1 MIFPVFIFIA
11 ILLGTQ
17 FLLPDIQWNNEI
29 IEILIPQSLEIRGIY
44 QRNVIL
50 KNKRGEKELYKT
62 KCKLAGRDIS
72 IALK

>member
-17 FLLPDIQWNNEI
+17 FLLPDIQWDNEI

-50 KNKRGEKELYKT
+50 KNRRGEKEFYKT

-72 IALK
+72 VAFK